1 MGKVHIKLT
10 VDVEKEGICET
21 HFQGD
26 MDLPDKAF
34 GADLRFIMRC
44 EDADVYANGDKVEGT
59 RFDRRPIQSG
69 EYRFVVR
76 KD

>member
-10 VDVEKEGICET
+10 VDVEKDGICET
-21 HFQGD
+21 QFEGE
-26 MDLPDKAF
+26 MDLPGKAF
-34 GADLRFIMRC
+34 GVDLRDFMRC
-44 EDADVYANGDKVEGT
+44 ENADVYADGDKVELT